1 MDCLE
6 SEERS
11 YCEVRNWKLNQSFN
25 ENQFTTQ
32 TMIAYKNEKHL
43 SSQSHWRKEQI
54 KLYIN
59 LF

>member
-32 TMIAYKNEKHL
+32 TMIAYKNEWHL
-43 SSQSHWRKEQI
+43 VVYPH
-54 KLYIN
+54 
-59 LF
+59 